1 MKYLERL
8 QENIDNLFPGKDI
21 NEIIQDHIPFII
33 KSITETT
40 GRYVCMDN
48 SDEFSIGLLG
58 FHEALEKYVEG
69 KGHFLPFAKL
79 VISSRIKN
87 HLIKGNRD
95 RALVSMEE
103 LTETG
108 IEISEEYVR
117 PKDDKGQLIEEIQEL
132 KIEINKF
139 GFGFDQL
146 VDESPK
152 HKDTRERTISLSK
165 NVSKEKDFMD
175 FMYEKF
181 RLPIKKISERFS
193 VTEKVIKGNK
203 KFIISVV
210 IIFFKNY
217 RNLKLWIRS

>member
-8 QENIDNLFPGKDI
+8 QVNIDNLFSGKDI

-33 KSITETT
+33 KAITETT
-40 GRYVCMDN
+40 GRYVCIDN
-48 SDEFSIGLLG
+48 SDEFSIGLLA
-58 FHEALEKYVEG
+58 FHEALGKYVEG

-87 HLIKGNRD
+87 HLIKGNKD
-95 RALVSMEE
+95 KALISMEE

-117 PKDDKGQLIEEIQEL
+117 PKDDKEQLVEEIEEL
-132 KIEINKF
+132 KIEIDKF
-139 GFGFDQL
+139 GFGFDEL

-152 HKDTRERTISLSK
+152 HKDTRERTINISQR
-165 NVSKEKDFMD
+165 VSKEKEFTN

-181 RLPIKKISERFS
+181 RLPIKKISDKFS
-193 VTEKVIKGNK
+193 VTEKILKGNK